1 MNIEVSSLCKSY
13 KKRLV
18 LQNVS
23 FKAQSGDI
31 IGIAGGNG
39 SGKSTLLSIL
49 AGSGKADSGAFLLD
63 GRDLFKDRKSFSS
76 SIGYVPQNTVLFEEL
91 SGKDN
96 LRLWYSKEE
105 LEKALCSQG
114 ILSLLDLQSFMNKN
128 VAAMSGG
135 MKKRL
140 SIACALSKNPGLL
153 LLDEPS
159 SALDLACKEKLYQW
173 YKAFAQKGGI
183 IILVTHDPQEL
194 QLCSKTFVLKDN
206 LLLPYKYSGDTK
218 DLIHFFQEEGE

>member
-76 SIGYVPQNTVLFEEL
+76 
-91 SGKDN
+91 KH
-96 LRLWYSKEE
+96 
-105 LEKALCSQG
+105 
-114 ILSLLDLQSFMNKN
+114 
-128 VAAMSGG
+128 
-135 MKKRL
+135 
-140 SIACALSKNPGLL
+140 CA
-153 LLDEPS
+153 
-159 SALDLACKEKLYQW
+159 
-173 YKAFAQKGGI
+173 F
-183 IILVTHDPQEL
+183 
-194 QLCSKTFVLKDN
+194 
-206 LLLPYKYSGDTK
+206 
-218 DLIHFFQEEGE
+218 